1 MERKP
6 SSFETRPLGAPQDEG
21 LGADAVVAVHI
32 GYAYAAM
39 LHRDLR
45 RMAAESND
53 ANKSKPWNKYVKRAF
68 WLTLAYLAFAVVLTA
83 QSKTCSNANAGFFV
97 KIGNLLQCIGRVEAN
112 NLGDWLAGIFAPV
125 ALLWLA
131 TTTWIQSK
139 ELELQREELAAT
151 RAEMAASRMVSEA
164 MAQEA
169 KKQAEFIGVQTEILR
184 LDGEA
189 RIEERNDK
197 AMDVELDSIR
207 VAIITELSGTI
218 VEYGNG
224 TDYLFRNAGNS
235 PELSNL
241 AYFRQ
246 CYNNMKRVVQAI
258 LQNAA
263 NPAAKATVWQIPS
276 HPEFSGAAER
286 IGNLTQEISRSK
298 KSELLGS
305 KILRVIEMLD
315 ACVTTAKDN
324 DIQKLSEVIVTS
336 PKG

>member
-1 MERKP
+1 MALNSN
-6 SSFETRPLGAPQDEG
+6 SSTE
-21 LGADAVVAVHI
+21 
-32 GYAYAAM
+32 
-39 LHRDLR
+39 
-45 RMAAESND
+45 
-53 ANKSKPWNKYVKRAF
+53 KKPWNKYVKRAF
-68 WLTLAYLAFAVVLTA
+68 WTTLVYFVFALVLTA
-83 QSKTCSNANAGFFV
+83 RSKTCINVGPDFLSKILNLSGC
-97 KIGNLLQCIGRVEAN
+97 IGNLDAN
-112 NLGDWLAGIFAPV
+112 TLGDWLAGIFAPV

-131 TTTWIQSK
+131 TTTRIQSK

-151 RAEMAASRMVSEA
+151 RAEMAASRTVSEA

-189 RIEERNDK
+189 RVEERNDK

-246 CYNNMKRVVQAI
+246 CYNNMNSVVQAI

-263 NPAAKATVWQIPS
+263 NPAAKATIWRIPS
-276 HPEFSGAAER
+276 HPDFLGAVQR
-286 IGNLTQEISRSK
+286 IGQLTHEISKAK
-298 KSELLGS
+298 KSEILGS

-324 DIQKLSEVIVTS
+324 DIQKLSEIVVTP